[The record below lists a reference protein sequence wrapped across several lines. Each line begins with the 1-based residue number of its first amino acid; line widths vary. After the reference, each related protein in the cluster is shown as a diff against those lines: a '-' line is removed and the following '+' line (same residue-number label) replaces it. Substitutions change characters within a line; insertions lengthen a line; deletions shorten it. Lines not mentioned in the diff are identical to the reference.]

1 MAVWLLWSG
10 VYQPLI
16 IGLGVASC
24 VAVVL
29 ICRAMGIVDEEGAPV
44 HLTLGLVTYIPWL
57 TWAIIKSNVDVAI
70 RILKPSRPISPR
82 MIRVT
87 PGQKTDLGR
96 VVYANSITLTP
107 GTVTCDA
114 DGSEFVIHALTK
126 AAADDVATGD
136 MDRRVTRLEGA
147 S

>member
-10 VYQPLI
+10 IYQPLI

-29 ICRAMGIVDEEGAPV
+29 ISRSMGIVDDEGAPI
-44 HLTLGLVTYIPWL
+44 HLTLGLLTYIPWL
-57 TWAIIKSNVDVAI
+57 TWAIIKANVDVAL
-70 RILKPSRPISPR
+70 RILKPSLPISPR
-82 MIRVT
+82 LIRIT
-87 PGQKTDLGR
+87 PGQKTDVGL

-107 GTVTCDA
+107 GTVTCEA
-114 DGSEFVIHALTK
+114 EGSEFVIHALTK
-126 AAADDVATGD
+126 EAADDVATGD